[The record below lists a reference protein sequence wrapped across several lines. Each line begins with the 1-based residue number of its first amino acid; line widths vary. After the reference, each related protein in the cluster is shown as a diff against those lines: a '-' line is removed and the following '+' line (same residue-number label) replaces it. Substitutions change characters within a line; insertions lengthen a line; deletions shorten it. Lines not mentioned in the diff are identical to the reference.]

1 MTSGA
6 SGSESGGSCPACI
19 RHLPGL
25 QGHRCRLNAG
35 GLLGL
40 CAATRNSHQGPRL
53 WLRTWAESH
62 GHRHPVCVPLC
73 PRRPHRAWKT
83 SAPPP
88 RKTAL
93 GFGKVPSFK
102 VSVWPNFLSLWVSE
116 CMLLCDGQGT
126 LPWVQPDVFS
136 CWRENISPLRPA
148 WERGVEGWVV
158 VGTYFEKWFC
168 FTHQWNIE
176 VIEFRGP

>member
-6 SGSESGGSCPACI
+6 SGSESGGSCPAGI

-148 WERGVEGWVV
+148 
-158 VGTYFEKWFC
+158 
-168 FTHQWNIE
+168 
-176 VIEFRGP
+176 